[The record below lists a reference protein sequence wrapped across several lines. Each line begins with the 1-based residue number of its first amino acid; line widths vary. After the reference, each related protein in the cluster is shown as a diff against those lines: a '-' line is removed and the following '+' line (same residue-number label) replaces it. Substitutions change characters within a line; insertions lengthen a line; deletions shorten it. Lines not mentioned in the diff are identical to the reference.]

1 MDEPIV
7 FKKYAN
13 RRLYDTEKSA
23 YVTLAELADIVR
35 SGRRVE
41 VRDAQTKE
49 DVTAFILTQ
58 IILEEAKNNNVLL
71 PVPLLHLIIQFGNN
85 QLGEF
90 FKTYLQQ
97 IIQAYLSQRAVF
109 EEQFKRWIGSGMGLS
124 ETAHRNWAEMG
135 GLKALFDLNPFLRTQ
150 NRPSQDEEEP
160 EKDKT

>member
-1 MDEPIV
+1 MAEPVV

-23 YVTLAELADIVR
+23 YVTLAELADIIR

-58 IILEEAKNNNVLL
+58 IILEEAKNKNALL
-71 PVPLLHLIIQFGNN
+71 PAALLHLIIQFGDN

-90 FKTYLQQ
+90 FQTYLQQ
-97 IIQAYLSQRAVF
+97 IVQAYLTQRAAF
-109 EEQFKRWIGSGMGLS
+109 EEQFKRWIGSGMDLPEMARRHWS
-124 ETAHRNWAEMG
+124 DMG
-135 GLKALFDLNPFLRTQ
+135 GLKTIFDLNPFFKSPVAQ
-150 NRPSQDEEEP
+150 EDKEP
-160 EKDKT
+160 AKGKK